1 LRKWHNFSLQKG
13 SNRESCSQCKQLA
26 TKGCEQ
32 QITKCSGGEN
42 VKQHLRLSAGLWGSV
57 AGVLL
62 AQAPVKAA
70 PTQVTGVQVS
80 QANNGVN
87 IVLATEKGD
96 RPQVFAINNGNTY
109 QATIINTQLR
119 LPQGNSFRQDNP
131 APGISSVEISQV
143 EANSIRV
150 VVAGTNGVPN
160 GQIVPGQGQSI
171 VLSVAGVGGTAQS
184 AQTAPPPPPGLPLT
198 QTAPRPAP
206 QVRTSQNPGVLL
218 PNPEVTITRN
228 DRPPLPS
235 EIQSQANQ
243 AAPFQPRAVAPP
255 LGDIAVSNI
264 APGVGNIELS
274 SGERIPRLVLRD
286 APVRDVLALLAR
298 AAGLNIAFTGGAAP
312 AQPGQPAPPPAP
324 GAAGSDEGPKIS
336 LDIENESVQ
345 DVFNYVLRLSGLQ
358 ANRVGR
364 TIFVGTSLPIDSRNI
379 IIRTL
384 RLNQV
389 RSTDAANFLS
399 AQGAESQLPITR
411 VTIQTV
417 GQGNAARDVE
427 IREPDIKAIGAREGT
442 GPLLLRGLSVLAD
455 PRLNSIT
462 LVGDP
467 RKVDMAVAF
476 LTQLDLRRRQVA
488 VNVKVIDI
496 NLSGENNT
504 NSSFSFGINNNFFV
518 NADGVASL
526 NFGGLNPPPGLGG
539 TIARPIVGNPIGGDV
554 LYDANGRRIVPFTG
568 QGLEG
573 AAKGVFL
580 EPIAPVTNDP
590 RRVGITDYEPGSAAG
605 SGRADFGLFPLFQ
618 YPRRFLSTLQ
628 ASILSENAK
637 ILTDPTLVV
646 QEGETANVNITQ
658 EVLTN
663 ITSQTQ
669 TTGNTSNTTVTAVKD
684 RAGLQLGVAIDRVD
698 DNGFVSLRVN
708 PIVRGVGVTQDLITT
723 GANANEITLLTERS
737 LQSGLI
743 RLRDGQ
749 TLIISGIIS
758 DNERVTANK
767 IPILGDLP
775 IIGSLFRSTEKINER
790 AEVVVLLTPQIL
802 DDSDRSNFGYQNNI
816 SPDARQLLQRSQPVQ
831 PRQ

>member
-1 LRKWHNFSLQKG
+1 
-13 SNRESCSQCKQLA
+13 
-26 TKGCEQ
+26 
-32 QITKCSGGEN
+32 
-42 VKQHLRLSAGLWGSV
+42 VKQHLWLSAGLWGSV

-171 VLSVAGVGGTAQS
+171 VLSVAGQGGTVQS
-184 AQTAPPPPPGLPLT
+184 AQTVPPPPPGLPLT
-198 QTAPRPAP
+198 QTAPPPAP
-206 QVRTSQNPGVLL
+206 QVRTSQTPGVLL
-218 PNPEVTITRN
+218 PNPEVSITRN

-235 EIQSQANQ
+235 EIQSQTNQ
-243 AAPFQPRAVAPP
+243 APPFQSRAVPPP
-255 LGDIAVSNI
+255 LGDISVSNL
-264 APGVGNIELS
+264 APGAGNIELS

-312 AQPGQPAPPPAP
+312 AGPGQPAPPPAP
-324 GAAGSDEGPKIS
+324 GGAGSDEGPKIS

-364 TIFVGTSLPIDSRNI
+364 TIFVGASLPIDSRNI

-399 AQGAESQLPITR
+399 AQGAETQLPITR
-411 VTIQTV
+411 ITIQTV

-427 IREPDIKAIGAREGT
+427 IREPDIKAIGATEGT

-455 PRLNSIT
+455 ARLNSIT

-496 NLSGENNT
+496 TLSGTNTNNT
-504 NSSFSFGINNNFFV
+504 SFSFGINESFFV
-518 NADGVASL
+518 NDGGAAIV
-526 NFGGLNPPPGLGG
+526 NFGGINPPNTLAVTSG
-539 TIARPIVGNPIGGDV
+539 IANRPIIPNRDIPEEFRQTPF
-554 LYDANGRRIVPFTG
+554 YDANQRRIVPFTG

-573 AAKGVFL
+573 PGKGVFL
-580 EPIAPVTNDP
+580 RPIGPIGNDP
-590 RRVGITDYEPGSAAG
+590 GQVGILDYIPGSRTT
-605 SGRADFGLFPLFQ
+605 SGLADFASFPLFQ
-618 YPRRFLSTLQ
+618 YPRRFLSNLQ
-628 ASILSENAK
+628 ASILSQNAK

-646 QEGETANVNITQ
+646 QEGETANVNITE
-658 EVLTN
+658 EVVTN
-663 ITSQTQ
+663 IRSETE
-669 TTGNTSNTTVTAVKD
+669 TTEGLTTRTVTAEKGL
-684 RAGLQLGVAIDRVD
+684 AGLRLGVAIDRID

-708 PIVRGVGVTQDLITT
+708 PIVSAVGASRPLGDDT
-723 GANANEITLLTERS
+723 GEGNVISLLQERS

-749 TLIISGIIS
+749 TLIVSGIIR
-758 DNERVTANK
+758 DQDRVTARK

-775 IIGSLFRSTEKINER
+775 IIGSLFRSSTKINER
-790 AEVVVLLTPQIL
+790 AEVIVLLTPQIL

-816 SPDARQLLQRSQPVQ
+816 SPDARQMLQRSQPVQ

>member
-1 LRKWHNFSLQKG
+1 MSSVIPNLQSKIENRKSHNFSLQKG

-26 TKGCEQ
+26 TKDGEPK
-32 QITKCSGGEN
+32 ITKCSGGEN

-235 EIQSQANQ
+235 EIQSQTNQ
-243 AAPFQPRAVAPP
+243 APPFQPRAVAPP

-298 AAGLNIAFTGGAAP
+298 AAGLNIAFTSGAAP

-324 GAAGSDEGPKIS
+324 GGAGSDEGPKIS

-399 AQGAESQLPITR
+399 AQGADTQLPITR

-455 PRLNSIT
+455 ARLNSIT

-496 NLSGENNT
+496 NLSGENIS

-518 NADGVASL
+518 SDGGAATL
-526 NFGGLNPPPGLGG
+526 NFGGINPPQDIGG
-539 TIARPIVGNPIGGDV
+539 IIARPIVGNPLVGQAPFFDP
-554 LYDANGRRIVPFTG
+554 NGRIITVPLPALG
-568 QGLEG
+568 GGLF
-573 AAKGVFL
+573 VQ
-580 EPIAPVTNDP
+580 PTAPVTEDP
-590 RRVGITDYEPGSAAG
+590 TRVGISDYEPFEIDQET
-605 SGRADFGLFPLFQ
+605 GRPTSVGEATFSQFPLFQ

-658 EVLTN
+658 EVITN

-708 PIVRGVGVTQDLITT
+708 PIIRG
-723 GANANEITLLTERS
+723 
-737 LQSGLI
+737 
-743 RLRDGQ
+743 
-749 TLIISGIIS
+749 
-758 DNERVTANK
+758 
-767 IPILGDLP
+767 
-775 IIGSLFRSTEKINER
+775 IGG
-790 AEVVVLLTPQIL
+790 PQEL
-802 DDSDRSNFGYQNNI
+802 K
-816 SPDARQLLQRSQPVQ
+816 
-831 PRQ
+831 

>member
-1 LRKWHNFSLQKG
+1 
-13 SNRESCSQCKQLA
+13 
-26 TKGCEQ
+26 
-32 QITKCSGGEN
+32 
-42 VKQHLRLSAGLWGSV
+42 VKQHLRLISGGIFSSV
-57 AGVLL
+57 AGVLV
-62 AQAPVKAA
+62 AQAPASAA

-87 IVLATEKGD
+87 IVLATQKGD

-119 LPQGNSFRQDNP
+119 LPQGNAFRQNNP
-131 APGISSVEISQV
+131 APGISSVEVSQV
-143 EANSIRV
+143 DANSIRV
-150 VVAGTNGVPN
+150 MVAGTNGVPS
-160 GQIVPGQGQSI
+160 GQIVPGQGQNI
-171 VLSVAGVGGTAQS
+171 VLSVAGGGGVAQS
-184 AQTAPPPPPGLPLT
+184 TQAARPGLPALDQTAPPPPPGLPLS

-206 QVRTSQNPGVLL
+206 QIRTSQNPNVLM
-218 PNPEVTITRN
+218 PNPEVTVSRN
-228 DRPPLPS
+228 DRPPLPN
-235 EIQSQANQ
+235 EIQSQTNQ
-243 AAPFQPRAVAPP
+243 AAPFQPRAIAPP

-264 APGVGNIELS
+264 APAGAYIELS

-298 AAGLNIAFTGGAAP
+298 AAGLNIAFTGGAP
-312 AQPGQPAPPPAP
+312 TQPGQPGAPQTAVPGQP

-364 TIFVGTSLPIDSRNI
+364 TIFVGSNLPLDSRNI
-379 IIRTL
+379 IVRTL

-399 AQGAESQLPITR
+399 AQGAETQLPITR

-427 IREPDIKAIGAREGT
+427 IREPDIKAIGARDGN

-455 PRLNSIT
+455 ARLNSIT

-467 RKVDMAVAF
+467 RKVDIAVGF

-488 VNVKVIDI
+488 INVKVIDI
-496 NLSGENNT
+496 NLTGNNNT
-504 NSSFSFGINNNFFV
+504 NTSFSFGINDSFFV
-518 NADGVASL
+518 NDNGAAIV
-526 NFGGLNPPPGLGG
+526 NFGGINPPDRTTVTGG
-539 TIARPIVGNPIGGDV
+539 IANRPIIENRDIPTENRTPF
-554 LYDANGRRIVPFTG
+554 YDPNGRLINVPLTAPG
-568 QGLEG
+568 GGLFVQPT
-573 AAKGVFL
+573 A
-580 EPIAPVTNDP
+580 PITNDP
-590 RRVGITDYEPGSAAG
+590 ARVGISDYTPFTRDLTTGALTAIGSATF
-605 SGRADFGLFPLFQ
+605 SQFPLFQ
-618 YPRRFLSTLQ
+618 YPKRFLSNLQ
-628 ASILSENAK
+628 ASITSNNAK

-646 QEGETANVNITQ
+646 QEGETANVNITE
-658 EVLTN
+658 EVVTN
-663 ITSQTQ
+663 IRSETQ
-669 TTGNTSNTTVTAVKD
+669 TTAGQSTRTVTAEKGQ
-684 RAGLQLGVAIDRVD
+684 AGLRLGVAIDRID

-708 PIVRGVGVTQDLITT
+708 PIVSAIGPSQALST
-723 GANANEITLLTERS
+723 GAESNSITLLQERS

-749 TLIISGIIS
+749 TLIVSGIIR
-758 DNERVTANK
+758 DQERTTANK

-775 IIGSLFRSTEKINER
+775 IIGSLFRSTNKTNER
-790 AEVVVLLTPQIL
+790 AEVIVLLTPQIL

>member
-1 LRKWHNFSLQKG
+1 M
-13 SNRESCSQCKQLA
+13 
-26 TKGCEQ
+26 
-32 QITKCSGGEN
+32 
-42 VKQHLRLSAGLWGSV
+42 KQHLRLSGGLLGSM
-57 AGVLL
+57 AGVLV
-62 AQAPVKAA
+62 AQAPILAA

-80 QANNGVN
+80 QGNNGVN

-119 LPQGNSFRQDNP
+119 LPEGNSFRQDNP

-171 VLSVAGVGGTAQS
+171 VLSVAGQGGTVQS
-184 AQTAPPPPPGLPLT
+184 AQTAPPPPPGLPLS

-218 PNPEVTITRN
+218 PNPEVTVTRN

-235 EIQSQANQ
+235 EIQSQTNQ

-312 AQPGQPAPPPAP
+312 GQPGQPAAAP

-345 DVFNYVLRLSGLQ
+345 DVFNYVLRISGLQ
-358 ANRVGR
+358 ANRQGR

-379 IIRTL
+379 IVRTL

-399 AQGAESQLPITR
+399 AQGAETQLPITR

-427 IREPDIKAIGAREGT
+427 IREPDIKAIGARDGN

-455 PRLNSIT
+455 ARLNSIT

-467 RKVDMAVAF
+467 RKVDIAVAF

-496 NLSGENNT
+496 NLLGDNRTS
-504 NSSFSFGINNNFFV
+504 SSFSFGINNNFFV
-518 NADGVASL
+518 NDGGVASL
-526 NFGGLNPPPGLGG
+526 NFGGSAPPARQFGDTGG
-539 TIARPIVGNPIGGDV
+539 INARPIVPNPLGTPDV
-554 LYDANGRRIVPFTG
+554 FYDANGRRIVPLTG
-568 QGLEG
+568 QSLGPGLPPT
-573 AAKGVFL
+573 KGVFL
-580 EPIAPVTNDP
+580 EPTAPVTNDP
-590 RRVGITDYEPGSAAG
+590 TRVGITDYEPGSATS

-618 YPRRFLSTLQ
+618 YPRRFLSALQ
-628 ASILSENAK
+628 ATIQSQNAK

-646 QEGETANVNITQ
+646 QEGETANVNITD
-658 EVLTN
+658 EVITN

-669 TTGNTSNTTVTAVKD
+669 TTGNTSTQTVTAVKD

-708 PIVRGVGVTQDLITT
+708 PIIRTPGGEQELAT
-723 GANANEITLLTERS
+723 GANTNTIRLLGERS

-749 TLIISGIIS
+749 TLIVSGIIR
-758 DNERVTANK
+758 DEERVTANK

-775 IIGSLFRSTEKINER
+775 IIGSLFRRTTKSNQR
-790 AEVVVLLTPQIL
+790 AELIVLLTPQIL

>member
-1 LRKWHNFSLQKG
+1 M
-13 SNRESCSQCKQLA
+13 
-26 TKGCEQ
+26 
-32 QITKCSGGEN
+32 
-42 VKQHLRLSAGLWGSV
+42 KQHLRLSGGLLCTV
-57 AGVLL
+57 AGVLI
-62 AQAPVKAA
+62 AQAPVLAV

-80 QANNGVN
+80 QGNNGVN
-87 IVLATEKGD
+87 IVMATEKGD
-96 RPQVFAINNGNTY
+96 RPQVFAINSGNTY

-171 VLSVAGVGGTAQS
+171 VLSVAGVGGTVQS
-184 AQTAPPPPPGLPLT
+184 AQTPPPPPPGLPLS
-198 QTAPRPAP
+198 QIAPPPAP

-218 PNPEVTITRN
+218 PNPEVTVTRN

-235 EIQSQANQ
+235 EIQSPINQ

-264 APGVGNIELS
+264 APGAGNIELS

-298 AAGLNIAFTGGAAP
+298 AAGLNIAFTGGGAA
-312 AQPGQPAPPPAP
+312 AQPGQPAVPGQP
-324 GAAGSDEGPKIS
+324 GASGSDEGPKIS

-358 ANRVGR
+358 ANRQGR
-364 TIFVGTSLPIDSRNI
+364 TIFVGSSLPIDSRNI

-399 AQGAESQLPITR
+399 AQGAETQLPITR
-411 VTIQTV
+411 VTIQSV

-455 PRLNSIT
+455 SRLNSIT

-496 NLSGENNT
+496 NLLGNNNT
-504 NSSFSFGINNNFFV
+504 SSSFSFGINNNFFV
-518 NADGVASL
+518 NDNGAASL
-526 NFGGLNPPPGLGG
+526 NFGGINPPSGTALGG
-539 TIARPIVGNPIGGDV
+539 INARPIVQNPLGTPDV
-554 LYDANGRRIVPFTG
+554 FYDANGRRIVPFTG
-568 QGLEG
+568 QGLQG
-573 AAKGVFL
+573 PAKGAFL

-590 RRVGITDYEPGSAAG
+590 TRVGITDYEPGSATASG
-605 SGRADFGLFPLFQ
+605 SAEFGLFPLFQ
-618 YPRRFLSTLQ
+618 YPRRFLSALQ
-628 ASILSENAK
+628 ATIQSQNAK

-646 QEGETANVNITQ
+646 QEGETANVNITD
-658 EVLTN
+658 EVISN
-663 ITSQTQ
+663 ITSDTQ
-669 TTGNTSNTTVTAVKD
+669 TTGNTSTTTVTAVKD
-684 RAGLQLGVAIDRVD
+684 RAGLQLGVAIDRID

-708 PIVRGVGVTQDLITT
+708 PIIRTPGTPQNLST
-723 GANANEITLLTERS
+723 GPNTNTIRLLGERS

-749 TLIISGIIS
+749 TLIVSGIIR
-758 DNERVTANK
+758 DEERTTANK

-775 IIGSLFRSTEKINER
+775 IIGSLFRSTNKANQR
-790 AEVVVLLTPQIL
+790 AELIVLLTPQIL

-816 SPDARQLLQRSQPVQ
+816 SPDARQLLQRGQPVQ

>member
-1 LRKWHNFSLQKG
+1 M
-13 SNRESCSQCKQLA
+13 
-26 TKGCEQ
+26 
-32 QITKCSGGEN
+32 
-42 VKQHLRLSAGLWGSV
+42 KQHLRLSGGLLCSV
-57 AGVLL
+57 AGVLI
-62 AQAPVKAA
+62 AQAPVLAL

-80 QANNGVN
+80 QGNNGVN

-171 VLSVAGVGGTAQS
+171 VLSVAGQGGTAQS
-184 AQTAPPPPPGLPLT
+184 AQTPPPPPPGLPLS
-198 QTAPRPAP
+198 QTAPPPAP

-218 PNPEVTITRN
+218 PNPQVTVTRN

-235 EIQSQANQ
+235 EIQSQSNQ
-243 AAPFQPRAVAPP
+243 AAPFQPLAVAPP

-298 AAGLNIAFTGGAAP
+298 AAGLNIAFTGGGAP
-312 AQPGQPAPPPAP
+312 AQPGQPAVP
-324 GAAGSDEGPKIS
+324 GQPGVSGSDEGPKIS

-358 ANRVGR
+358 ANRQGR
-364 TIFVGTSLPIDSRNI
+364 TIFVGTNLPIDSRNI

-399 AQGAESQLPITR
+399 AQGAETQLPITR
-411 VTIQTV
+411 VTIQSV

-455 PRLNSIT
+455 SRLNSIT

-496 NLSGENNT
+496 NLSGNNQT
-504 NSSFSFGINNNFFV
+504 NTSFSFGINDSFFV
-518 NADGVASL
+518 NDGGAAIV
-526 NFGGLNPPPGLGG
+526 NFGGINPPDRTTVTSG
-539 TIARPIVGNPIGGDV
+539 IANRPIIENRDIPTEFRDTPF
-554 LYDANGRRIVPFTG
+554 YDANGRRIVPFTG

-573 AAKGVFL
+573 PAKGVFL
-580 EPIAPVTNDP
+580 QPTAPLTNDP
-590 RRVGITDYEPGSAAG
+590 RRVGITDYIPGSTTG
-605 SGRADFGLFPLFQ
+605 SGSADFGLFPLFQ
-618 YPRRFLSTLQ
+618 YPRRFLSNLQ
-628 ASILSENAK
+628 ASITSQNAK

-646 QEGETANVNITQ
+646 QEGETANVDITE
-658 EVLTN
+658 EVITN
-663 ITSQTQ
+663 IRSESQTTEGQ
-669 TTGNTSNTTVTAVKD
+669 TTRTVTAEKGQ
-684 RAGLQLGVAIDRVD
+684 AGLQLGVAIDRID

-708 PIVRGVGVTQDLITT
+708 PIVSAIGPDRPLST
-723 GANANEITLLTERS
+723 GAGENNTITLLARRS

-749 TLIISGIIS
+749 TLILSGIIR
-758 DNERVTANK
+758 DQDRVTARK

-775 IIGSLFRSTEKINER
+775 IIGSLFRSTDKTNQR
-790 AEVVVLLTPQIL
+790 AEVIVLLTPQIL
-802 DDSDRSNFGYQNNI
+802 DDSDRSNFGYQNSI

>member
-1 LRKWHNFSLQKG
+1 M
-13 SNRESCSQCKQLA
+13 
-26 TKGCEQ
+26 
-32 QITKCSGGEN
+32 
-42 VKQHLRLSAGLWGSV
+42 KQHLRLSAGLWGSV

-80 QANNGVN
+80 KANNGVN

-131 APGISSVEISQV
+131 GPGISSVEISQV

-171 VLSVAGVGGTAQS
+171 VLSVAGQGGTAQS

-228 DRPPLPS
+228 DRPPLPN
-235 EIQSQANQ
+235 EIQSQINQ
-243 AAPFQPRAVAPP
+243 APPFQSRAVPPP
-255 LGDIAVSNI
+255 LGDISVSNI
-264 APGVGNIELS
+264 APGAGNIELS

-312 AQPGQPAPPPAP
+312 AGPGQPAPPPAP
-324 GAAGSDEGPKIS
+324 GGAGSDEGPKIS

-496 NLSGENNT
+496 NLSGDNT
-504 NSSFSFGINNNFFV
+504 SNSSFSFGINNNFFV
-518 NADGVASL
+518 NDGGAASL
-526 NFGGLNPPPGLGG
+526 NFGGLNPPNREQAVGGL
-539 TIARPIVGNPIGGDV
+539 INRPIVGNPIAQQAPFFDP
-554 LYDANGRRIVPFTG
+554 NGRLLNVPLTG
-568 QGLEG
+568 EGGGLFVQPT
-573 AAKGVFL
+573 A
-580 EPIAPVTNDP
+580 PITEDP
-590 RRVGITDYEPGSAAG
+590 TRVGISDYEPFERSFET
-605 SGRADFGLFPLFQ
+605 GRVTSVGEATFSQFPLFQ

-628 ASILSENAK
+628 AQILTDNAK

-658 EVLTN
+658 EVISN

-684 RAGLQLGVAIDRVD
+684 RAGLQLRVDIDRVD

-708 PIVRGVGVTQDLITT
+708 PIVRGVGVPQDLITT
-723 GANANEITLLTERS
+723 GANANQIRLLSERS

-758 DNERVTANK
+758 DNEQIQASK

-775 IIGSLFRSTEKINER
+775 IIGSLFRSTRKINER
-790 AEVVVLLTPQIL
+790 AEVIVLLTPQIL

-816 SPDARQLLQRSQPVQ
+816 SPDARQLLQRSQPIQ

>member
-1 LRKWHNFSLQKG
+1 M
-13 SNRESCSQCKQLA
+13 
-26 TKGCEQ
+26 
-32 QITKCSGGEN
+32 
-42 VKQHLRLSAGLWGSV
+42 KQHLRLSGGIFSSV
-57 AGVLL
+57 AGIII
-62 AQAPVKAA
+62 AQAPVSAA

-96 RPQVFAINNGNTY
+96 RPQVFAINSGNTY
-109 QATIINTQLR
+109 QATITNTKLR
-119 LPQGNSFRQDNP
+119 LSQGNSFRQDNP
-131 APGISSVEISQV
+131 APGISSVEITQI

-160 GQIVPGQGQSI
+160 GQVMPGQGQNI
-171 VLSVAGVGGTAQS
+171 VLSVAGQGGTVQS
-184 AQTAPPPPPGLPLT
+184 TQAAAPALPALNQTQALPPPPPGLPLN

-206 QVRTSQNPGVLL
+206 QIRTSQNERVLL
-218 PNPEVTITRN
+218 PNPEVTVTRD

-235 EIQSQANQ
+235 EIQSQTNQ
-243 AAPFQPRAVAPP
+243 AAPFVPRAVAPP
-255 LGDIAVSNI
+255 LGDISVSNI

-298 AAGLNIAFTGGAAP
+298 AAGLNIAFTGGGAA
-312 AQPGQPAPPPAP
+312 AGPGQPAAAP
-324 GAAGSDEGPKIS
+324 GAAGGSDEGPKIS

-345 DVFNYVLRLSGLQ
+345 DVFNYVLRISGLQ

-364 TIFVGTSLPIDSRNI
+364 TIFVGSNLPLDSRNI
-379 IIRTL
+379 IVRTL

-399 AQGAESQLPITR
+399 AQGAETQLPITR

-427 IREPDIKAIGAREGT
+427 IREPDIKAIGAKDGN

-455 PRLNSIT
+455 ARLNSIT

-467 RKVDMAVAF
+467 RKVDIAVAF

-488 VNVKVIDI
+488 VNVKVIDV
-496 NLSGENNT
+496 NLLGNNQSS
-504 NSSFSFGINNNFFV
+504 SSFSFGINNNFFV
-518 NADGVASL
+518 NDNGAASL
-526 NFGGLNPPPGLGG
+526 NFGGINPPSG
-539 TIARPIVGNPIGGDV
+539 TDLTGISARPIVGNRDIPTENRTPFYDPRGNLINVPLTGLGGGLFVQPTAPI
-554 LYDANGRRIVPFTG
+554 
-568 QGLEG
+568 
-573 AAKGVFL
+573 
-580 EPIAPVTNDP
+580 TNDP
-590 RRVGITDYEPGSAAG
+590 ARVGISDYTAFDPTTVNSAGSATFA
-605 SGRADFGLFPLFQ
+605 LFPLFQ
-618 YPRRFLSTLQ
+618 YPRRFLSALRATIQ
-628 ASILSENAK
+628 SQNAK

-646 QEGETANVNITQ
+646 QEGETANVNITD
-658 EVLTN
+658 EVLSN
-663 ITSQTQ
+663 VTSQTQ
-669 TTGNTSNTTVTAVKD
+669 TTGNTSTTTVTAVKD
-684 RAGLQLGVAIDRVD
+684 KAGLQLGVAIDRID

-708 PIVRGVGVTQDLITT
+708 PIIRTPGVEQALST
-723 GANANEITLLTERS
+723 GANTNIIRLLGERS

-749 TLIISGIIS
+749 TLILSGIIR
-758 DNERVTANK
+758 DEERVTANK

-775 IIGSLFRSTEKINER
+775 IIGSLFRSTTKANQR
-790 AEVVVLLTPQIL
+790 AELIVLLTPQIL

-831 PRQ
+831 PR

>member
-1 LRKWHNFSLQKG
+1 M
-13 SNRESCSQCKQLA
+13 
-26 TKGCEQ
+26 
-32 QITKCSGGEN
+32 
-42 VKQHLRLSAGLWGSV
+42 KQHLRLSGGLLCSA
-57 AGVLL
+57 AGVLI
-62 AQAPVKAA
+62 AQAPVSAA

-150 VVAGTNGVPN
+150 VVAGTNGIPN
-160 GQIVPGQGQSI
+160 GQVMPGQGQSI
-171 VLSVAGVGGTAQS
+171 VLSVAGQGGTAQS
-184 AQTAPPPPPGLPLT
+184 TQAQAAPPPPTGLPLSP
-198 QTAPRPAP
+198 TAPRPAP
-206 QVRTSQNPGVLL
+206 QIRTSQNPGVMLQ
-218 PNPEVTITRN
+218 NPQVTITRD

-235 EIQSQANQ
+235 EIQSQNNQ
-243 AAPFQPRAVAPP
+243 APPFQPRAVAPP

-264 APGVGNIELS
+264 APAGASIELS

-298 AAGLNIAFTGGAAP
+298 AAGLNIAFTGGGTP
-312 AQPGQPAPPPAP
+312 GQPGQPVPAAP
-324 GAAGSDEGPKIS
+324 GAAGGADEGPKIS

-345 DVFNYVLRLSGLQ
+345 DVFNYVLRISGLQ

-364 TIFVGTSLPIDSRNI
+364 TIFVGSNLPLDSRNI
-379 IIRTL
+379 IVRTL

-399 AQGAESQLPITR
+399 AQGAETQLPITR

-427 IREPDIKAIGAREGT
+427 IREPDIKAIGARDGN

-455 PRLNSIT
+455 ARLNSIT

-467 RKVDMAVAF
+467 RKVDIAVAF

-488 VNVKVIDI
+488 VNVKVIDV
-496 NLSGENNT
+496 NLLGNNRSS
-504 NSSFSFGINNNFFV
+504 SSFSFGINNNFFV
-518 NADGVASL
+518 NDGGSAVL
-526 NFGGLNPPPGLGG
+526 NFGGINPPTGTDLGG
-539 TIARPIVGNPIGGDV
+539 VVARPIVPNPIGTQTPF
-554 LYDANGRRIVPFTG
+554 YDPRGNLINVPLTGNGG
-568 QGLEG
+568 GLFVQPT
-573 AAKGVFL
+573 A
-580 EPIAPVTNDP
+580 PITNDP
-590 RRVGITDYEPGSAAG
+590 ARVGISEYTPFDPTTPNSAGSATFA
-605 SGRADFGLFPLFQ
+605 LFPLFQ
-618 YPRRFLSTLQ
+618 YPRRFLSALQ
-628 ASILSENAK
+628 ATIETRNAK

-646 QEGETANVNITQ
+646 QEGETANVNITD
-658 EVLTN
+658 EVITN

-669 TTGNTSNTTVTAVKD
+669 TTGNTSTTTVTAVKD

-708 PIVRGVGVTQDLITT
+708 PIIRTPGTTQNLAT
-723 GANANEITLLTERS
+723 GASTNTITLLGERA

-749 TLIISGIIS
+749 TLIVSGIIR
-758 DNERVTANK
+758 DEERITANK

-775 IIGSLFRSTEKINER
+775 IIGSLFRSTNKANQR
-790 AEVVVLLTPQIL
+790 AELIVLLTPQIL

>member
-1 LRKWHNFSLQKG
+1 M
-13 SNRESCSQCKQLA
+13 
-26 TKGCEQ
+26 
-32 QITKCSGGEN
+32 
-42 VKQHLRLSAGLWGSV
+42 KQHLRLSGGLLCSV
-57 AGVLL
+57 AGVAI
-62 AQAPVKAA
+62 AQAPVWAA

-80 QANNGVN
+80 QGNNGVN

-109 QATIINTQLR
+109 QATIVNTQLR

-171 VLSVAGVGGTAQS
+171 VLSVAGEGGTAQS
-184 AQTAPPPPPGLPLT
+184 AQTVPPPPPGLPLS
-198 QTAPRPAP
+198 QTAPRQAP

-218 PNPEVTITRN
+218 PNPEVTVTRN

-235 EIQSQANQ
+235 EIQSQTNQ

-264 APGVGNIELS
+264 APGAGNIELS

-298 AAGLNIAFTGGAAP
+298 AAGLNIAFTGGGAP
-312 AQPGQPAPPPAP
+312 AQPGQPAVPGQP
-324 GAAGSDEGPKIS
+324 GASGSDEGPKIS

-358 ANRVGR
+358 ANRQGR

-399 AQGAESQLPITR
+399 AQGAETQLPITR
-411 VTIQTV
+411 VTIQSV

-455 PRLNSIT
+455 SRLNSIT

-496 NLSGENNT
+496 NLLGNNNT
-504 NSSFSFGINNNFFV
+504 SSSFSFGINNNFFV
-518 NADGVASL
+518 NDNGAASL
-526 NFGGLNPPPGLGG
+526 NFGGINPPNTTQLDQSLTG
-539 TIARPIVGNPIGGDV
+539 RPIIGNPLGE
-554 LYDANGRRIVPFTG
+554 LEPFYDANGRRIVPFTG

-573 AAKGVFL
+573 PAKGVFL
-580 EPIAPVTNDP
+580 QPTAPVTNDP
-590 RRVGITDYEPGSAAG
+590 TRVGITDYEPGSTTG
-605 SGRADFGLFPLFQ
+605 SGTAEFALFPAFQ
-618 YPRRFLSTLQ
+618 YPRRFLSALRATIQ
-628 ASILSENAK
+628 SQNAK

-646 QEGETANVNITQ
+646 QEGETANVNITD
-658 EVLTN
+658 EVISN
-663 ITSQTQ
+663 ITSDTQ
-669 TTGNTSNTTVTAVKD
+669 TTGNTTTTTVTAVKD
-684 RAGLQLGVAIDRVD
+684 RAGLQLGVAIDRID

-708 PIVRGVGVTQDLITT
+708 PIIRTPGTTQNLST
-723 GANANEITLLTERS
+723 GPNTNTIRLLGERS

-749 TLIISGIIS
+749 TLIVSGIIR
-758 DNERVTANK
+758 DEERITANK

-775 IIGSLFRSTEKINER
+775 IIGSLFRSTNKANQR
-790 AEVVVLLTPQIL
+790 AELIVLLTPQIL

>member
-1 LRKWHNFSLQKG
+1 M
-13 SNRESCSQCKQLA
+13 
-26 TKGCEQ
+26 
-32 QITKCSGGEN
+32 
-42 VKQHLRLSAGLWGSV
+42 KQHLRLSGGLLSTV
-57 AGVLL
+57 AGVLVT
-62 AQAPVKAA
+62 QAPVWAV
-70 PTQVTGVQVS
+70 PTQVTGVQIS
-80 QANNGVN
+80 QANNGVK
-87 IVLATEKGD
+87 IALATEKGD

-119 LPQGNSFRQDNP
+119 LPQGNAFRQSNP

-143 EANSIRV
+143 DANSIRV
-150 VVAGTNGVPN
+150 LVAGTNGVPS
-160 GQIVPGQGQSI
+160 GQIVQGQDSGIVLNVAGQG
-171 VLSVAGVGGTAQS
+171 GVAQS
-184 AQTAPPPPPGLPLT
+184 PQAARPQPALNQTVPPPPPGLPLS

-206 QVRTSQNPGVLL
+206 QIRTSQNPNVLVQ
-218 PNPEVTITRN
+218 NPEVTVTRN

-235 EIQSQANQ
+235 EIQSQTNQ
-243 AAPFQPRAVAPP
+243 APPFQPRAVAPP
-255 LGDIAVSNI
+255 LGDIAVSNL
-264 APGVGNIELS
+264 APAPGNIELS

-298 AAGLNIAFTGGAAP
+298 AAGLNIAFTGGSA
-312 AQPGQPAPPPAP
+312 PGQPGAPATPGQPPA
-324 GAAGSDEGPKIS
+324 GGSDEGPKIS

-358 ANRVGR
+358 ANRIGR

-379 IIRTL
+379 IVRTL

-389 RSTDAANFLS
+389 KSADAANFLS
-399 AQGAESQLPITR
+399 AQGAETQLPITR

-427 IREPDIKAIGAREGT
+427 IREPDIKAIGAKEGT

-455 PRLNSIT
+455 TRLNSVT

-467 RKVDMAVAF
+467 RKVDIAVGF

-496 NLSGENNT
+496 NLSGDNRTNT
-504 NSSFSFGINNNFFV
+504 SFSFGINDSFFV
-518 NADGVASL
+518 NDGGAAIV
-526 NFGGLNPPPGLGG
+526 NFGGINPPDRG
-539 TIARPIVGNPIGGDV
+539 TLDTSLTGRPIVQNPVGNFEPF
-554 LYDANGRRIVPFTG
+554 YDPNGRLINVPLTAPG
-568 QGLEG
+568 GGLF
-573 AAKGVFL
+573 VQ
-580 EPIAPVTNDP
+580 PTAPVTSDP
-590 RRVGITDYEPGSAAG
+590 LKVGVSDYTPFTRNLTTGALTAVGEATFSQ
-605 SGRADFGLFPLFQ
+605 FPLFQ
-618 YPRRFLSTLQ
+618 YPRRFLSNLQ
-628 ASILSENAK
+628 ASITSNNAK

-646 QEGETANVNITQ
+646 QEGETANVNITE
-658 EVLTN
+658 EVITN
-663 ITSQTQ
+663 IKSETQSTTAQ
-669 TTGNTSNTTVTAVKD
+669 TTRTVTAEKGK
-684 RAGLQLGVAIDRVD
+684 AGLQLGVAIDRID

-708 PIVRGVGVTQDLITT
+708 PIVSAVSPAVNILNT
-723 GANANEITLLTERS
+723 GGDSNSIRLLQERS

-749 TLIISGIIS
+749 TLIVSGIIR
-758 DNERVTANK
+758 DQDRVTASK

-775 IIGSLFRSTEKINER
+775 IIGSLFRSTNKTNER
-790 AEVVVLLTPQIL
+790 AEVIVLLTPQIL

>member
-1 LRKWHNFSLQKG
+1 M
-13 SNRESCSQCKQLA
+13 
-26 TKGCEQ
+26 
-32 QITKCSGGEN
+32 
-42 VKQHLRLSAGLWGSV
+42 KQHLRLSGGLLCSV
-57 AGVLL
+57 AGVLIV
-62 AQAPVKAA
+62 QAPVWAA

-80 QANNGVN
+80 QGNNGVN

-96 RPQVFAINNGNTY
+96 RPQVIAINTGNTY

-131 APGISSVEISQV
+131 APGISSVQVSQV
-143 EANSIRV
+143 DGNSIRV

-160 GQIVPGQGQSI
+160 GQVVPGQGQSI
-171 VLSVAGVGGTAQS
+171 VLSVAGQGGTVQS
-184 AQTAPPPPPGLPLT
+184 AQVASAPPPPPGLPLSPST
-198 QTAPRPAP
+198 PRPAP
-206 QVRTSQNPGVLL
+206 QIRTSQTPGVML
-218 PNPEVTITRN
+218 PNPEVTVTRN

-235 EIQSQANQ
+235 EIQSQNNQ

-264 APGVGNIELS
+264 APAGANIELS

-298 AAGLNIAFTGGAAP
+298 AAGLNIAFTGGGAP
-312 AQPGQPAPPPAP
+312 GQPGQPAAAP
-324 GAAGSDEGPKIS
+324 GAAGGSDEGPKIS

-345 DVFNYVLRLSGLQ
+345 DVFNYVLRISGLQ

-364 TIFVGTSLPIDSRNI
+364 TIFVGTNLPLDSRNI
-379 IIRTL
+379 IVRTL

-399 AQGAESQLPITR
+399 AQGAETQLPITR

-417 GQGNAARDVE
+417 GQGNTARDVE
-427 IREPDIKAIGAREGT
+427 IREPDIKVIGARDGN

-455 PRLNSIT
+455 ARLNSIT

-467 RKVDMAVAF
+467 RKVDIAVAF
-476 LTQLDLRRRQVA
+476 LSQLDLRRRQVA
-488 VNVKVIDI
+488 VNVKVIDV
-496 NLSGENNT
+496 NLLGNNRT

-518 NADGVASL
+518 NDNGVASL
-526 NFGGLNPPPGLGG
+526 NFGGLQPPTVTDINNGSRLG
-539 TIARPIVGNPIGGDV
+539 RPLVPNPIGTQQPF
-554 LYDANGRRIVPFTG
+554 YDPRGNLINVPLTG
-568 QGLEG
+568 QGGGLFVQPT
-573 AAKGVFL
+573 A
-580 EPIAPVTNDP
+580 PITNDP
-590 RRVGITDYEPGSAAG
+590 TRVGISDYTPFNPATVNSVGSATFA
-605 SGRADFGLFPLFQ
+605 LFPLFQ
-618 YPRRFLSTLQ
+618 YPRRLLSALQ
-628 ASILSENAK
+628 ATIESRNAK

-646 QEGETANVNITQ
+646 QEGETANVNITD
-658 EVLTN
+658 EVITN

-669 TTGNTSNTTVTAVKD
+669 TTGNTSTTTVTAVKD
-684 RAGLQLGVAIDRVD
+684 KAGLQLGVAIDRVD

-708 PIVRGVGVTQDLITT
+708 PIIRTPGGTQDLITGGNST
-723 GANANEITLLTERS
+723 NQIRLLGERS

-749 TLIISGIIS
+749 TLIVSGIIR
-758 DNERVTANK
+758 DEERVTANK

-775 IIGSLFRSTEKINER
+775 IIGSLFRSTNKTNER
-790 AEVVVLLTPQIL
+790 AELIVLLTPQIL
-802 DDSDRSNFGYQNNI
+802 DDSDRSNFGYQNSI

>member
-1 LRKWHNFSLQKG
+1 
-13 SNRESCSQCKQLA
+13 
-26 TKGCEQ
+26 
-32 QITKCSGGEN
+32 
-42 VKQHLRLSAGLWGSV
+42 VKQHLRLSGGIFSSV
-57 AGVLL
+57 AGVIV
-62 AQAPVKAA
+62 AQAPVFAA

-80 QANNGVN
+80 QGNNGVN
-87 IVLATEKGD
+87 IVLATQKGD
-96 RPQVFAINNGNTY
+96 RPQVFAINSGNTY

-160 GQIVPGQGQSI
+160 GQIVQGQGQGI
-171 VLSVAGVGGTAQS
+171 TLNVARTGGTVQTTQPVSQLPALN
-184 AQTAPPPPPGLPLT
+184 QTAPPPPGLPLS
-198 QTAPRPAP
+198 QTAPRQA
-206 QVRTSQNPGVLL
+206 QVRQSQNPDVLL
-218 PNPEVTITRN
+218 PNPQVNVTRN
-228 DRPPLPS
+228 DRPPLPN
-235 EIQSQANQ
+235 EIQSPAL
-243 AAPFQPRAVAPP
+243 AAPPFLPRAVAPP

-264 APGVGNIELS
+264 APQGAYIELS

-312 AQPGQPAPPPAP
+312 GAPGQPAAPAAP
-324 GAAGSDEGPKIS
+324 GAAGDDGPKIS

-345 DVFNYVLRLSGLQ
+345 DVFNYVLRISGLQ

-379 IIRTL
+379 IVRTL

-399 AQGAESQLPITR
+399 AQGAETQLPITR

-455 PRLNSIT
+455 ARLNSIT

-496 NLSGENNT
+496 NLSGANNT
-504 NSSFSFGINNNFFV
+504 NTSFSFGINDSFFV
-518 NADGVASL
+518 NDGGAAIV
-526 NFGGLNPPPGLGG
+526 NFGGINPPSGQASRGG
-539 TIARPIVGNPIGGDV
+539 ITSRPIVQNPV
-554 LYDANGRRIVPFTG
+554 ATEEPFYDLNGRIINLPLTAPG
-568 QGLEG
+568 GGL
-573 AAKGVFL
+573 FL
-580 EPIAPVTNDP
+580 QPVAPITDDP
-590 RRVGITDYEPGSAAG
+590 TRVGISDYSPFERDLTTGALSAVGEAT
-605 SGRADFGLFPLFQ
+605 FGQFPLFQ

-628 ASILSENAK
+628 ANILSRNAK

-646 QEGETANVNITQ
+646 QEGETANVNITE
-658 EVLTN
+658 EVITN
-663 ITSQTQ
+663 ITQQTQ
-669 TTGNTSNTTVTAVKD
+669 ATQTQSTTTVTAQKGN
-684 RAGLQLGVAIDRVD
+684 AGLQLGVAIDRID

-708 PIVRGVGVTQDLITT
+708 PVVRAIGPERQLTT
-723 GANANEITLLTERS
+723 GAGNTNAITLLQERS

-749 TLIISGIIS
+749 TLILSGIIR
-758 DNERVTANK
+758 DQERTEASK

-775 IIGSLFRSTEKINER
+775 IIGSLFRRTSKVNER
-790 AEVVVLLTPQIL
+790 AEVIVLLTPQIL

-831 PRQ
+831 PR

>member
-1 LRKWHNFSLQKG
+1 
-13 SNRESCSQCKQLA
+13 
-26 TKGCEQ
+26 
-32 QITKCSGGEN
+32 
-42 VKQHLRLSAGLWGSV
+42 VKQHLRLSGGLLSSV
-57 AGVLL
+57 AGVLV
-62 AQAPVKAA
+62 AQAPVWAV

-109 QATIINTQLR
+109 QATIVNTQLR
-119 LPQGNSFRQDNP
+119 LPQGKAFRQENP
-131 APGISSVEISQV
+131 APGISSVEINQV
-143 EANSIRV
+143 DANSIRV
-150 VVAGTNGVPN
+150 LVTGTNGVPS
-160 GQIVPGQGQSI
+160 GQIVQGQGNGI
-171 VLSVAGVGGTAQS
+171 VLSVARQGGTVQS
-184 AQTAPPPPPGLPLT
+184 APVPRPGASAQNQIAPPPPPGLPLS
-198 QTAPRPAP
+198 QTAPVPAP
-206 QVRTSQNPGVLL
+206 QIRTAPNPNVVLQ
-218 PNPEVTITRN
+218 NPEVTITRN

-235 EIQSQANQ
+235 EIQSQTNQ
-243 AAPFQPRAVAPP
+243 APPFQPRAVAPP

-264 APGVGNIELS
+264 APGTGNIELS

-298 AAGLNIAFTGGAAP
+298 AAGLNIAFTGGGAP
-312 AQPGQPAPPPAP
+312 AVPGQPAAAPAP
-324 GAAGSDEGPKIS
+324 GAAGGSDEGPKIS

-358 ANRVGR
+358 ANRMGR
-364 TIFVGTSLPIDSRNI
+364 TIFVGANLPIDSRNI
-379 IIRTL
+379 IVRTL

-399 AQGAESQLPITR
+399 AQGAETQLPITR

-417 GQGNAARDVE
+417 GQGNTARDVE
-427 IREPDIKAIGAREGT
+427 IREPDIKAIGAKDGT

-455 PRLNSIT
+455 SRLNSIT

-467 RKVDMAVAF
+467 RKVDLAVGF

-496 NLSGENNT
+496 NLLGDNRS

-518 NADGVASL
+518 NDGGSASI
-526 NFGGLNPPPGLGG
+526 NFGGLQPASTTDLTANGNRSSP
-539 TIARPIVGNPIGGDV
+539 PIVTNPIGTTIPNTF
-554 LYDANGRRIVPFTG
+554 YDPNSRTVVPLTG
-568 QGLEG
+568 QGVNG
-573 AAKGVFL
+573 PAKGVFL
-580 EPIAPVTNDP
+580 QPTAPVSNSPTQ
-590 RRVGITDYEPGSAAG
+590 VGITDYTPGSSTAG
-605 SGRADFGLFPLFQ
+605 GSALFGLFPLLQ
-618 YPRRFLSTLQ
+618 YPRRLLSALTATIQ
-628 ASILSENAK
+628 SQNAK

-646 QEGETANVNITQ
+646 QEGETANVNITD
-658 EVLTN
+658 EVISN
-663 ITSQTQ
+663 ITTQTQ
-669 TTGNTSNTTVTAVKD
+669 TTGNNSTTTVTAVKD
-684 RAGLQLGVAIDRVD
+684 KAGLQLSVAVDRVD

-708 PIVRGVGVTQDLITT
+708 PIVRGLGPIQDLITGGNT
-723 GANANEITLLTERS
+723 NKIRLLSERS

-758 DNERVTANK
+758 DQEKIEANK

-775 IIGSLFRSTEKINER
+775 IIGALFRKTTKTNQR
-790 AEVVVLLTPQIL
+790 AEVIVLLTPQIL

-816 SPDARQLLQRSQPVQ
+816 SPDARQLLQRGQPIQ

>member
-1 LRKWHNFSLQKG
+1 M
-13 SNRESCSQCKQLA
+13 
-26 TKGCEQ
+26 
-32 QITKCSGGEN
+32 
-42 VKQHLRLSAGLWGSV
+42 KQHLWLSAGLWGSV

-171 VLSVAGVGGTAQS
+171 VLSVAGQGGTVQS
-184 AQTAPPPPPGLPLT
+184 AQTVPPPPPGLPLT
-198 QTAPRPAP
+198 QTAPPPAP
-206 QVRTSQNPGVLL
+206 QVRTSQTPGVLL
-218 PNPEVTITRN
+218 PNPEVSITRN

-235 EIQSQANQ
+235 EIQSQTNQ
-243 AAPFQPRAVAPP
+243 APPFQSRAVPPP
-255 LGDIAVSNI
+255 LGDISVSNL
-264 APGVGNIELS
+264 APGAGNIELS

-312 AQPGQPAPPPAP
+312 AGPGQPAPPPAP
-324 GAAGSDEGPKIS
+324 GGAGSDEGPKIS

-364 TIFVGTSLPIDSRNI
+364 TIFVGASLPIDSRNI

-399 AQGAESQLPITR
+399 AQGAETQLPITR
-411 VTIQTV
+411 ITIQTV

-427 IREPDIKAIGAREGT
+427 IREPDIKAIGATEGT

-455 PRLNSIT
+455 ARLNSIT

-496 NLSGENNT
+496 TLSGTNTNNT
-504 NSSFSFGINNNFFV
+504 SFSFGINESFFV
-518 NADGVASL
+518 NDGGAAIV
-526 NFGGLNPPPGLGG
+526 NFGGINPPNTLAVTSG
-539 TIARPIVGNPIGGDV
+539 IANRPIIPNRDIPEEFRQTPF
-554 LYDANGRRIVPFTG
+554 YDANQRRIVPFTG

-573 AAKGVFL
+573 PGKGVFL
-580 EPIAPVTNDP
+580 RPIGPIGNDP
-590 RRVGITDYEPGSAAG
+590 GQVGILDYIPGSRTT
-605 SGRADFGLFPLFQ
+605 SGLADFASFPLFQ
-618 YPRRFLSTLQ
+618 YPRRFLSNLQ
-628 ASILSENAK
+628 ASILSQNAK

-646 QEGETANVNITQ
+646 QEGETANVNITE
-658 EVLTN
+658 EVVTN
-663 ITSQTQ
+663 IRSETE
-669 TTGNTSNTTVTAVKD
+669 TTEGLTTRTVTAEKGL
-684 RAGLQLGVAIDRVD
+684 AGLRLGVAIDRID

-708 PIVRGVGVTQDLITT
+708 PIVSAVGASRPLGDDT
-723 GANANEITLLTERS
+723 GEGNVISLLQERS

-749 TLIISGIIS
+749 TLIVSGIIR
-758 DNERVTANK
+758 DQDRVTARK

-775 IIGSLFRSTEKINER
+775 IIGSLFRSSTKINER
-790 AEVVVLLTPQIL
+790 AEVIVLLTPQIL

-816 SPDARQLLQRSQPVQ
+816 SPDARQMLQRSQPVQ

>member
-1 LRKWHNFSLQKG
+1 M
-13 SNRESCSQCKQLA
+13 
-26 TKGCEQ
+26 
-32 QITKCSGGEN
+32 
-42 VKQHLRLSAGLWGSV
+42 KQHLRLSGGLLGSV
-57 AGVLL
+57 AAVLV
-62 AQAPVKAA
+62 AQAPVSAA

-96 RPQVFAINNGNTY
+96 RPQVIAINSGNTY

-119 LPQGNSFRQDNP
+119 LAQGNGFRQDNP
-131 APGISSVEISQV
+131 APGIASVQVSQV
-143 EANSIRV
+143 DANSIRV

-160 GQIVPGQGQSI
+160 GQVVPGQGQSI

-184 AQTAPPPPPGLPLT
+184 NVQSNQAQAAPPPPPGLPLSQT
-198 QTAPRPAP
+198 QAAPRPAP
-206 QVRTSQNPGVLL
+206 QIRTSQTPGVLL
-218 PNPEVTITRN
+218 PNPEVSITRN

-235 EIQSQANQ
+235 EIQSQTNQ
-243 AAPFQPRAVAPP
+243 APPFQSRAVPPP
-255 LGDIAVSNI
+255 LGDISVSNI
-264 APGVGNIELS
+264 APAAGNIELS

-298 AAGLNIAFTGGAAP
+298 AAGLNIAFTGGGAAP
-312 AQPGQPAPPPAP
+312 GQPGQAVPGVP
-324 GAAGSDEGPKIS
+324 GAAGADEGPKIS

-345 DVFNYVLRLSGLQ
+345 DVFNYVLRISGLQ

-364 TIFVGTSLPIDSRNI
+364 TIFVGSNLPLDSRNI
-379 IIRTL
+379 IVRTL

-399 AQGAESQLPITR
+399 AQGAETQLPITR

-427 IREPDIKAIGAREGT
+427 IREPDIKAIGARDGN

-455 PRLNSIT
+455 SRLNSIT

-467 RKVDMAVAF
+467 RKVDIAVAF

-496 NLSGENNT
+496 NLAGNNVA

-518 NADGVASL
+518 NDGGVASL
-526 NFGGLNPPPGLGG
+526 NFGGLQPATGADVTNANRLSP
-539 TIARPIVGNPIGGDV
+539 PIVNNPLATQTPFFDP
-554 LYDANGRRIVPFTG
+554 NGRIINVPLTAPG
-568 QGLEG
+568 GGLIIQPT
-573 AAKGVFL
+573 A
-580 EPIAPVTNDP
+580 PITNDP
-590 RRVGITDYEPGSAAG
+590 TRVGITTYEPFERDLTTGALTTIGEAT
-605 SGRADFGLFPLFQ
+605 FGLFPLLQ
-618 YPRRFLSTLQ
+618 YPRRFLSALRATIT
-628 ASILSENAK
+628 SNNAK

-646 QEGETANVNITQ
+646 QEGETANVNITD
-658 EVLTN
+658 EVIAN
-663 ITSQTQ
+663 ITQQTQ
-669 TTGNTSNTTVTAVKD
+669 TTGNTSTTTTTAVKD
-684 RAGLQLGVAIDRVD
+684 RAGLQLGVAVDRVD

-708 PIVRGVGVTQDLITT
+708 PVIRTPSGNPVDLST
-723 GANANEITLLTERS
+723 GNNINQITLLGERS

-749 TLIISGIIS
+749 TLIVSGIIR
-758 DNERVTANK
+758 DEERITANK

-775 IIGSLFRSTEKINER
+775 IIGSLFRRTNKTNQR
-790 AEVVVLLTPQIL
+790 AELIVLLTPQIL

>member
-1 LRKWHNFSLQKG
+1 
-13 SNRESCSQCKQLA
+13 
-26 TKGCEQ
+26 
-32 QITKCSGGEN
+32 

-119 LPQGNSFRQDNP
+119 LPQGKSFRQDNP

-184 AQTAPPPPPGLPLT
+184 AQTVPPPPPGLPLT

-206 QVRTSQNPGVLL
+206 QVRTSQNPGVML

-235 EIQSQANQ
+235 EIQSQTNQ
-243 AAPFQPRAVAPP
+243 APPFQPRAVAPP

-286 APVRDVLALLAR
+286 APVRDVLSLLAR

-312 AQPGQPAPPPAP
+312 GQPGQPGQPAA
-324 GAAGSDEGPKIS
+324 GGAGSDEGPKIS

-345 DVFNYVLRLSGLQ
+345 DVFNYVLRISGLQ

-364 TIFVGTSLPIDSRNI
+364 TIFVGANLPIDSRNI

-399 AQGAESQLPITR
+399 AQGAETQLPITR

-427 IREPDIKAIGAREGT
+427 IREPDIKAIGAREGS

-455 PRLNSIT
+455 ARLNSIT

-518 NADGVASL
+518 NNDGVASL
-526 NFGGLNPPPGLGG
+526 NFGGINPPAGLGQ
-539 TIARPIVGNPIGGDV
+539 TIARPIVQNPIAGQAPFFDP
-554 LYDANGRRIVPFTG
+554 NGRIINVPLTG
-568 QGLEG
+568 FGGGLFVQPT
-573 AAKGVFL
+573 A
-580 EPIAPVTNDP
+580 PITEDIT
-590 RRVGITDYEPGSAAG
+590 RVGISDYEAFDIDLETGRPTSVGSATF
-605 SGRADFGLFPLFQ
+605 SQFPLFQ

-663 ITSQTQ
+663 VTSQTQ

-684 RAGLQLGVAIDRVD
+684 RAGLQLRVDIDRVD

-708 PIVRGVGVTQDLITT
+708 PIIRGVGVPQDLITT
-723 GANANEITLLTERS
+723 GANANTIRLLTERS

-775 IIGSLFRSTEKINER
+775 IIGSLFRSTNKVNER
-790 AEVVVLLTPQIL
+790 AEVIVLLTPQIL

>member
-1 LRKWHNFSLQKG
+1 M
-13 SNRESCSQCKQLA
+13 
-26 TKGCEQ
+26 
-32 QITKCSGGEN
+32 
-42 VKQHLRLSAGLWGSV
+42 KQHLWLSAGLWGSV

-70 PTQVTGVQVS
+70 PTQITGVQVS

-119 LPQGNSFRQDNP
+119 LPQGNSFRQENP

-171 VLSVAGVGGTAQS
+171 VLSVAGQGGTAQS
-184 AQTAPPPPPGLPLT
+184 AQTVPPPPPGLPLT

-218 PNPEVTITRN
+218 PNPEVSITRN

-235 EIQSQANQ
+235 EIQSQTNQ

-312 AQPGQPAPPPAP
+312 GQPGQPAPPPAP
-324 GAAGSDEGPKIS
+324 SGAGSDEGPKIS

-364 TIFVGTSLPIDSRNI
+364 TIFVGASLPIDSRNI

-399 AQGAESQLPITR
+399 AQGAETQLPITR
-411 VTIQTV
+411 ITIQTV

-427 IREPDIKAIGAREGT
+427 IREPDIKAIGAKEGT

-455 PRLNSIT
+455 ARLNSIT

-496 NLSGENNT
+496 NLSGTNT
-504 NSSFSFGINNNFFV
+504 SNTSFSFGINDSFFV
-518 NADGVASL
+518 NDGGAAIV
-526 NFGGLNPPPGLGG
+526 NFGGINPPDQTTVTSG
-539 TIARPIVGNPIGGDV
+539 IANRPIIENRDIPLIYRDRPF
-554 LYDANGRRIVPFTG
+554 YDANERRIVPFTG
-568 QGLEG
+568 QGLLG
-573 AAKGVFL
+573 PAKGVFL
-580 EPIAPVTNDP
+580 EPIGPITNDP
-590 RRVGITDYEPGSAAG
+590 SRVGITDYVPGSTIG
-605 SGRADFGLFPLFQ
+605 SGSAEFRSFPLFQ
-618 YPRRFLSTLQ
+618 YPRRFLSNLQ
-628 ASILSENAK
+628 ASILSQNAK
-637 ILTDPTLVV
+637 VLTDPTLVV
-646 QEGETANVNITQ
+646 QEGETANVNITE
-658 EVLTN
+658 EVVTN
-663 ITSQTQ
+663 IRSESQTTAGQ
-669 TTGNTSNTTVTAVKD
+669 TTRTVTAEKGL
-684 RAGLQLGVAIDRVD
+684 AGLRLGVAIDRID

-708 PIVRGVGVTQDLITT
+708 PIVSAIGAPVALST
-723 GANANEITLLTERS
+723 GAGENNSITLLAERS

-749 TLIISGIIS
+749 TLIVSGIIR
-758 DNERVTANK
+758 DQDRVTARK

-775 IIGSLFRSTEKINER
+775 IIGSLFRSTDKINQR
-790 AEVVVLLTPQIL
+790 AEVIVLLTPQIL

>member
-1 LRKWHNFSLQKG
+1 M
-13 SNRESCSQCKQLA
+13 
-26 TKGCEQ
+26 
-32 QITKCSGGEN
+32 
-42 VKQHLRLSAGLWGSV
+42 KQHLRLSGGLLCSV
-57 AGVLL
+57 AGVLI
-62 AQAPVKAA
+62 AQAPVLAA

-80 QANNGVN
+80 QGNNGVN

-119 LPQGNSFRQDNP
+119 LPEGNSFRQDNP

-160 GQIVPGQGQSI
+160 GQIVPGQGQNI
-171 VLSVAGVGGTAQS
+171 VLSVAGQGGTAQS
-184 AQTAPPPPPGLPLT
+184 AQSVPPPPPGLPLS
-198 QTAPRPAP
+198 QTDPRPAP

-218 PNPEVTITRN
+218 PNPEVTVTRN

-235 EIQSQANQ
+235 EIQSQNNQ
-243 AAPFQPRAVAPP
+243 APPFQPRAVAPP

-264 APGVGNIELS
+264 APGAGNIELS

-298 AAGLNIAFTGGAAP
+298 AAGLNIAFTGGGAT
-312 AQPGQPAPPPAP
+312 AQPGQAAVPGQP
-324 GAAGSDEGPKIS
+324 GASGSDEGPKIS

-358 ANRVGR
+358 ANRQGR

-399 AQGAESQLPITR
+399 AQGAETQLPITR

-427 IREPDIKAIGAREGT
+427 IREPDIKAIGAKDGN

-455 PRLNSIT
+455 ARLNSIT

-496 NLSGENNT
+496 NLSGANNT
-504 NSSFSFGINNNFFV
+504 SSSFSFGINNSFFV
-518 NADGVASL
+518 NDNGAAIV
-526 NFGGLNPPPGLGG
+526 NFGGINPPDQTTVTSG
-539 TIARPIVGNPIGGDV
+539 IANRPIIENRDIPTEYRDTPF
-554 LYDANGRRIVPFTG
+554 YDANGRRIVPFTG
-568 QGLEG
+568 QGLQG
-573 AAKGVFL
+573 PAKGVFL
-580 EPIAPVTNDP
+580 QPIAPITNNP
-590 RRVGITDYEPGSAAG
+590 GQVGITDYILGSTIG
-605 SGRADFGLFPLFQ
+605 SGLATFGNFPLFQ
-618 YPRRFLSTLQ
+618 YPRRFLSNLQ
-628 ASILSENAK
+628 ASIVSQNAK

-646 QEGETANVNITQ
+646 QEGETANVNITE
-658 EVLTN
+658 EVVTN
-663 ITSQTQ
+663 IRSETQSTQGQ
-669 TTGNTSNTTVTAVKD
+669 TTRTVTAEKGQ
-684 RAGLQLGVAIDRVD
+684 AGLRLGVAIDRID

-708 PIVRGVGVTQDLITT
+708 PIVSAIGPSQSLST
-723 GANANEITLLTERS
+723 GAESNSITLLQERS

-749 TLIISGIIS
+749 TLIISGIIR
-758 DNERVTANK
+758 DQERTTANK

-775 IIGSLFRSTEKINER
+775 IIGSLFRRTNKINER
-790 AEVVVLLTPQIL
+790 AEVIVLLTPQIL

>member
-1 LRKWHNFSLQKG
+1 
-13 SNRESCSQCKQLA
+13 
-26 TKGCEQ
+26 
-32 QITKCSGGEN
+32 

-62 AQAPVKAA
+62 AQAPVQAA

-198 QTAPRPAP
+198 QTDPRPAP

-218 PNPEVTITRN
+218 PNPEVSITRN

-312 AQPGQPAPPPAP
+312 AGPGQPAPPPAP
-324 GAAGSDEGPKIS
+324 GGAGSDEGPKIS

-364 TIFVGTSLPIDSRNI
+364 TIFVGATLPIDSRNI

-427 IREPDIKAIGAREGT
+427 IREPDIKAIGATQGT

-496 NLSGENNT
+496 NLTGANLSS
-504 NSSFSFGINNNFFV
+504 SSFSFGINNTFFV
-518 NADGVASL
+518 NDDGAASL
-526 NFGGLNPPPGLGG
+526 NFGGLNPAPIPLVPG
-539 TIARPIVGNPIGGDV
+539 IEARPIVPNPFGGVESFFDPNGRFIV
-554 LYDANGRRIVPFTG
+554 PLTANGR
-568 QGLEG
+568 
-573 AAKGVFL
+573 KGIFL
-580 EPIAPVTNDP
+580 RPISPITSDPTRLGISDYDPGTATAPGEATF
-590 RRVGITDYEPGSAAG
+590 A
-605 SGRADFGLFPLFQ
+605 LFPLFQ

-628 ASILSENAK
+628 ATITSNNGK

-646 QEGETANVNITQ
+646 QEGETANVNITD
-658 EVLTN
+658 EVITN
-663 ITSQTQ
+663 ITQQTQ
-669 TTGNTSNTTVTAVKD
+669 TTGNTSTTTTTAVKD
-684 RAGLQLGVAIDRVD
+684 RAGLQLGVAIDRID

-708 PIVRGVGVTQDLITT
+708 PIIRTPGSTENLSAGGNI
-723 GANANEITLLTERS
+723 NEITLLGERS

-749 TLIISGIIS
+749 TLIVSGIIR
-758 DNERVTANK
+758 DEERVTANK

-775 IIGSLFRSTEKINER
+775 IIGSLFRRTDKRNQR
-790 AEVVVLLTPQIL
+790 AELIVLLTPQIL

>member
-1 LRKWHNFSLQKG
+1 
-13 SNRESCSQCKQLA
+13 
-26 TKGCEQ
+26 
-32 QITKCSGGEN
+32 
-42 VKQHLRLSAGLWGSV
+42 
-57 AGVLL
+57 
-62 AQAPVKAA
+62 
-70 PTQVTGVQVS
+70 
-80 QANNGVN
+80 
-87 IVLATEKGD
+87 
-96 RPQVFAINNGNTY
+96 
-109 QATIINTQLR
+109 
-119 LPQGNSFRQDNP
+119 
-131 APGISSVEISQV
+131 
-143 EANSIRV
+143 
-150 VVAGTNGVPN
+150 
-160 GQIVPGQGQSI
+160 
-171 VLSVAGVGGTAQS
+171 
-184 AQTAPPPPPGLPLT
+184 PPPPPGLPLT
-198 QTAPRPAP
+198 QTAPPPAP

-218 PNPEVTITRN
+218 PNPEVSITRN

-235 EIQSQANQ
+235 EIQSQTNQ
-243 AAPFQPRAVAPP
+243 APPFQSRAVPPP
-255 LGDIAVSNI
+255 LGDISVSNV

-312 AQPGQPAPPPAP
+312 AGPGQPVPPPAP
-324 GAAGSDEGPKIS
+324 GGAGSDEGPKIS

-399 AQGAESQLPITR
+399 AQGAETQLPITR

-455 PRLNSIT
+455 ARLNSIT

-496 NLSGENNT
+496 NLLGT
-504 NSSFSFGINNNFFV
+504 NDTRSSFSFGINNNFFV
-518 NADGVASL
+518 NDNGVASL
-526 NFGGLNPPPGLGG
+526 NFGGINPAPAPDPDSVNQGIFG
-539 TIARPIVGNPIGGDV
+539 RPIVGNPLATQAPFFDP
-554 LYDANGRRIVPFTG
+554 NGRIINVPLTAPG
-568 QGLEG
+568 GGLF
-573 AAKGVFL
+573 VQ
-580 EPIAPVTNDP
+580 PTAPVTEDP
-590 RRVGITDYEPGSAAG
+590 ARVGISDYEAFETSFET
-605 SGRADFGLFPLFQ
+605 GRPTSVGEATFSQFPLFQ
-618 YPRRFLSTLQ
+618 YPRRFLSALR
-628 ASILSENAK
+628 ASIVSNNGK

-646 QEGETANVNITQ
+646 QEGETANVNITD
-658 EVLTN
+658 EVIAN
-663 ITSQTQ
+663 ITQQTQ
-669 TTGNTSNTTVTAVKD
+669 STGNTSTTTTTAVKAL
-684 RAGLQLGVAIDRVD
+684 AGLQLGVAIDRVD

-708 PIVRGVGVTQDLITT
+708 PIIRTPGTLADLTT
-723 GANANEITLLTERS
+723 GGSVNRIALLGERS

-749 TLIISGIIS
+749 TLIVSGIIR
-758 DNERVTANK
+758 DEERTIANK

-775 IIGSLFRSTEKINER
+775 IIGSLFRRTNKTNQR
-790 AEVVVLLTPQIL
+790 AELIVLLTPQIL

-816 SPDARQLLQRSQPVQ
+816 SPDARQLLQRSQPIQ

>member
-1 LRKWHNFSLQKG
+1 MKKHLQ
-13 SNRESCSQCKQLA
+13 L
-26 TKGCEQ
+26 T
-32 QITKCSGGEN
+32 GGI
-42 VKQHLRLSAGLWGSV
+42 LSSV
-57 AGVLL
+57 AGVLVT
-62 AQAPVKAA
+62 QAPVWAM

-119 LPQGNSFRQDNP
+119 LPQGKGFRQENP
-131 APGISSVEISQV
+131 APGISSVEVSQV
-143 EANSIRV
+143 DANSIRV
-150 VVAGTNGVPN
+150 MVAGTNGVPN
-160 GQIVPGQGQSI
+160 GQIVQGQGNGI
-171 VLSVAGVGGTAQS
+171 VLSVARQGGTFQS
-184 AQTAPPPPPGLPLT
+184 APVPLPGASAQNQAAPPPPPLPLS
-198 QTAPRPAP
+198 QTPPQPAP
-206 QVRTSQNPGVLL
+206 QIRTSQNPNAVLQ
-218 PNPEVTITRN
+218 NPEVTITRN

-235 EIQSQANQ
+235 EIQSQTNQ
-243 AAPFQPRAVAPP
+243 APPFQPRAVAPP
-255 LGDIAVSNI
+255 LGDISVSNI
-264 APGVGNIELS
+264 APGTANIELS

-298 AAGLNIAFTGGAAP
+298 AAGLNIAFTGGGAP
-312 AQPGQPAPPPAP
+312 AVPGQPAAAPAP
-324 GAAGSDEGPKIS
+324 GAAGGSDEGPKIS

-358 ANRVGR
+358 ANRMGR
-364 TIFVGTSLPIDSRNI
+364 TIFVGANLPIDSRNI
-379 IIRTL
+379 IVRTL

-399 AQGAESQLPITR
+399 AQGAETQLPITR

-417 GQGNAARDVE
+417 GQGNTARDVE
-427 IREPDIKAIGAREGT
+427 IREPDIKAIGAKDGN

-455 PRLNSIT
+455 SRLNSIT

-467 RKVDMAVAF
+467 RKVDLAVGF

-496 NLSGENNT
+496 NLLGDNKS

-518 NADGVASL
+518 NDGGSASL
-526 NFGGLNPPPGLGG
+526 NFGGLQPASGADLTNGNRSTP
-539 TIARPIVGNPIGGDV
+539 PIVNNPIGTTIPNTF
-554 LYDANGRRIVPFTG
+554 YDANGRVVVPLTG
-568 QGLEG
+568 QGVNG
-573 AAKGVFL
+573 PAKGVFL
-580 EPIAPVTNDP
+580 QPTAPVSNSPTQI
-590 RRVGITDYEPGSAAG
+590 GITDYQTGSATASG
-605 SGRADFGLFPLFQ
+605 SALFGLFPLLQ
-618 YPRRFLSTLQ
+618 YPRRFLSALT
-628 ASILSENAK
+628 ASITSQNAK

-646 QEGETANVNITQ
+646 QEGETANVNITD
-658 EVLTN
+658 EVISN
-663 ITSQTQ
+663 ISTQTQ
-669 TTGNTSNTTVTAVKD
+669 TTGNNSTTTVTAVKD
-684 RAGLQLGVAIDRVD
+684 KAGLQLSVAVDRVD

-708 PIVRGVGVTQDLITT
+708 PVVRGLGPIQDLITGGNT
-723 GANANEITLLTERS
+723 NKIRLLSERS

-758 DNERVTANK
+758 DQEKIEANK

-775 IIGSLFRSTEKINER
+775 IIGSLFRRTSKTNQR
-790 AEVVVLLTPQIL
+790 AEVIVLLTPQIL

-816 SPDARQLLQRSQPVQ
+816 SPDARQLLQRSQPIQ

>member
-1 LRKWHNFSLQKG
+1 M
-13 SNRESCSQCKQLA
+13 
-26 TKGCEQ
+26 
-32 QITKCSGGEN
+32 
-42 VKQHLRLSAGLWGSV
+42 KQHLRLSGGIFSSV
-57 AGVLL
+57 AGIII
-62 AQAPVKAA
+62 AQAPVSAA

-96 RPQVFAINNGNTY
+96 RPQVFAINSGNTY
-109 QATIINTQLR
+109 QATITNTKLR
-119 LPQGNSFRQDNP
+119 LSQGNSFRQDNP
-131 APGISSVEISQV
+131 APGISSVEITQI

-160 GQIVPGQGQSI
+160 GQVMPGQGQNI
-171 VLSVAGVGGTAQS
+171 VLSVAGQGGTVQS
-184 AQTAPPPPPGLPLT
+184 TQAAAPALPALNQTQALPPPPPGLPLN

-206 QVRTSQNPGVLL
+206 QIRTSQNERVLL
-218 PNPEVTITRN
+218 PNPEVTVTRD

-235 EIQSQANQ
+235 EIQSQTNQ
-243 AAPFQPRAVAPP
+243 AAPFLPRAVAPP
-255 LGDIAVSNI
+255 LGDISVSNI

-298 AAGLNIAFTGGAAP
+298 AAGLNIAFTGGGA
-312 AQPGQPAPPPAP
+312 AQPGQPAAAP
-324 GAAGSDEGPKIS
+324 GAAGGSDEGPKIS

-345 DVFNYVLRLSGLQ
+345 DVFNYVLRISGLQ

-364 TIFVGTSLPIDSRNI
+364 TIFVGTTLPLDSRNI
-379 IIRTL
+379 IVRTL

-399 AQGAESQLPITR
+399 AQGAETQLPITR

-417 GQGNAARDVE
+417 GQGNSARDVE
-427 IREPDIKAIGAREGT
+427 IREPDIKAIGARDGN

-455 PRLNSIT
+455 ARLNSIT

-467 RKVDMAVAF
+467 RKVDIAVAF

-488 VNVKVIDI
+488 VNVKVIDV
-496 NLSGENNT
+496 NLLGNNQSS
-504 NSSFSFGINNNFFV
+504 SSFSFGINNNFFV
-518 NADGVASL
+518 NDGGVASL
-526 NFGGLNPPPGLGG
+526 NFGGINPPARQFSDPAPV
-539 TIARPIVGNPIGGDV
+539 IARPIIGNPLAGEEPFFDPRGNLINVPLTGLGG
-554 LYDANGRRIVPFTG
+554 
-568 QGLEG
+568 GLF
-573 AAKGVFL
+573 VR
-580 EPIAPVTNDP
+580 PTAPVTDDP
-590 RRVGITDYEPGSAAG
+590 ARVGISTYDAFDPTTVNSTGSANF
-605 SGRADFGLFPLFQ
+605 SLFPLFQ
-618 YPRRFLSTLQ
+618 YPRRFLSALKATIQ
-628 ASILSENAK
+628 SQNAK

-646 QEGETANVNITQ
+646 QEGETANVNITD
-658 EVLTN
+658 EVLSN
-663 ITSQTQ
+663 VTSQTQ
-669 TTGNTSNTTVTAVKD
+669 TTGNTSTTTVTAVKD
-684 RAGLQLGVAIDRVD
+684 KAGLQLGVAIDRID

-708 PIVRGVGVTQDLITT
+708 PIIRTPGVEQALST
-723 GANANEITLLTERS
+723 GANTNIIRLLGERS

-749 TLIISGIIS
+749 TLILSGIIR
-758 DNERVTANK
+758 DEERVTANK

-775 IIGSLFRSTEKINER
+775 IIGSLFRSTTKANQR
-790 AEVVVLLTPQIL
+790 AELIVLLTPQIL

-831 PRQ
+831 PR

>member
-1 LRKWHNFSLQKG
+1 M
-13 SNRESCSQCKQLA
+13 
-26 TKGCEQ
+26 
-32 QITKCSGGEN
+32 
-42 VKQHLRLSAGLWGSV
+42 KQHLRLTGGLLCSV
-57 AGVLL
+57 AGVLI
-62 AQAPVKAA
+62 AQAPVWAA

-96 RPQVFAINNGNTY
+96 RPQVIAINTGNTY

-119 LPQGNSFRQDNP
+119 LPQGNGFRQDNP
-131 APGISSVEISQV
+131 APGISSVQVSQV
-143 EANSIRV
+143 DANSIRV

-160 GQIVPGQGQSI
+160 GQVMPGQGQSI
-171 VLSVAGVGGTAQS
+171 VLSVAGQGGTAQS
-184 AQTAPPPPPGLPLT
+184 TQAQTAPPPPPGLPLS

-218 PNPEVTITRN
+218 PNPEVTVTRN

-235 EIQSQANQ
+235 EIQSQNNQ
-243 AAPFQPRAVAPP
+243 AAPFQSRAVPPP
-255 LGDIAVSNI
+255 LGDISVSNI
-264 APGVGNIELS
+264 APAGANIELS

-298 AAGLNIAFTGGAAP
+298 AAGLNIAFTGGGAP
-312 AQPGQPAPPPAP
+312 AQPGQPVAAAP
-324 GAAGSDEGPKIS
+324 GAGGGDEGPKIS

-345 DVFNYVLRLSGLQ
+345 DVFNYVLRISGLQ

-364 TIFVGTSLPIDSRNI
+364 TIFVGSNLPLDSRNI

-399 AQGAESQLPITR
+399 AQGAETQLPITR

-427 IREPDIKAIGAREGT
+427 IREPDIKAIGAKDGN

-455 PRLNSIT
+455 SRLNSIT

-467 RKVDMAVAF
+467 RKVDIAVAF

-496 NLSGENNT
+496 NLLGDNRSS
-504 NSSFSFGINNNFFV
+504 SSFSFGINNNFFV
-518 NADGVASL
+518 NDNGVASL
-526 NFGGLNPPPGLGG
+526 NFGGINPPSGTALGG
-539 TIARPIVGNPIGGDV
+539 LNARPIVPNPLRSQAPFSDP
-554 LYDANGRRIVPFTG
+554 NGRPLNVPLTAPG
-568 QGLEG
+568 SGGLFVQPT
-573 AAKGVFL
+573 A
-580 EPIAPVTNDP
+580 PITNDP
-590 RRVGITDYEPGSAAG
+590 TRVGISDYEPFERDLTTGNLTSLGSATFA
-605 SGRADFGLFPLFQ
+605 LFPLFQ
-618 YPRRFLSTLQ
+618 YPRRFLSALQ
-628 ASILSENAK
+628 ATIQSRNAK

-646 QEGETANVNITQ
+646 QEGETANVNITD
-658 EVLTN
+658 EVITN

-669 TTGNTSNTTVTAVKD
+669 TTGNTSTTTVTAVKD
-684 RAGLQLGVAIDRVD
+684 KAGLQLGVAVDRVD

-708 PIVRGVGVTQDLITT
+708 PIIRTPGGTQNLIT
-723 GANANEITLLTERS
+723 GGNATNQIRLLGERS

-749 TLIISGIIS
+749 TLIVSGIIR
-758 DNERVTANK
+758 DEERITANK

-775 IIGSLFRSTEKINER
+775 IIGSLFRRTEKANER
-790 AEVVVLLTPQIL
+790 AELIVLLTPQIL

-816 SPDARQLLQRSQPVQ
+816 SPDARQLLQRSQPVG

>member
-1 LRKWHNFSLQKG
+1 M
-13 SNRESCSQCKQLA
+13 
-26 TKGCEQ
+26 
-32 QITKCSGGEN
+32 
-42 VKQHLRLSAGLWGSV
+42 KQHLRLSGGLLCSL
-57 AGVLL
+57 AGVAI
-62 AQAPVKAA
+62 AQAPVWAA

-80 QANNGVN
+80 QGNNGVN

-109 QATIINTQLR
+109 QATIVNTQLR

-171 VLSVAGVGGTAQS
+171 VLSVAGQGGTVQS
-184 AQTAPPPPPGLPLT
+184 AQTAPPPPPGLPLS
-198 QTAPRPAP
+198 QTAPPPAP

-218 PNPEVTITRN
+218 PNPEVTVTRN

-235 EIQSQANQ
+235 EIQSQTNQ

-264 APGVGNIELS
+264 APGAGNIELS

-298 AAGLNIAFTGGAAP
+298 AAGLNIAFTGGGAP
-312 AQPGQPAPPPAP
+312 AQPGQPTAP
-324 GAAGSDEGPKIS
+324 GQPGASGSDEGPKIS

-358 ANRVGR
+358 ANRQGR

-399 AQGAESQLPITR
+399 AQGAETQLPITR
-411 VTIQTV
+411 VTIQSV

-455 PRLNSIT
+455 SRLNSIT

-496 NLSGENNT
+496 NLSGNNT
-504 NSSFSFGINNNFFV
+504 NNTSFSFGINDSFFV
-518 NADGVASL
+518 NDGGAAIV
-526 NFGGLNPPPGLGG
+526 NFGGINPPNGDAVTSG
-539 TIARPIVGNPIGGDV
+539 IANRPIIENRDIPTEFRTPF
-554 LYDANGRRIVPFTG
+554 YDANGRRIVPFTG

-573 AAKGVFL
+573 PAKGVFL
-580 EPIAPVTNDP
+580 QPTAPITNDP
-590 RRVGITDYEPGSAAG
+590 GRVGIRDYIPGSTTG
-605 SGRADFGLFPLFQ
+605 SGSADFGLFPLFQ
-618 YPRRFLSTLQ
+618 YPRRFLSNLQ
-628 ASILSENAK
+628 ASITSQNAK

-646 QEGETANVNITQ
+646 QEGETANVDITE
-658 EVLTN
+658 EVVTN
-663 ITSQTQ
+663 IRSESQTTEGQ
-669 TTGNTSNTTVTAVKD
+669 TTRTVTAEKGQ
-684 RAGLQLGVAIDRVD
+684 AGLQLGVAIDRID

-708 PIVRGVGVTQDLITT
+708 PIVSAIGPDRPLST
-723 GANANEITLLTERS
+723 GAGENNTITLLARRS

-749 TLIISGIIS
+749 TLILSGIIR
-758 DNERVTANK
+758 DQDRVTARK

-775 IIGSLFRSTEKINER
+775 IIGSLFRSSTKINER
-790 AEVVVLLTPQIL
+790 AEVIVLLTPQIL

>member
-1 LRKWHNFSLQKG
+1 M
-13 SNRESCSQCKQLA
+13 
-26 TKGCEQ
+26 
-32 QITKCSGGEN
+32 
-42 VKQHLRLSAGLWGSV
+42 KQHLRLTGGLLGSV
-57 AGVLL
+57 AAVLV
-62 AQAPVKAA
+62 AQAPVSAA

-96 RPQVFAINNGNTY
+96 RPQVIAINSGNTY

-119 LPQGNSFRQDNP
+119 LAQGNGFRQDNP
-131 APGISSVEISQV
+131 APGISSVQVSQV
-143 EANSIRV
+143 DANSIRV

-184 AQTAPPPPPGLPLT
+184 NVQSNQAQTAQAAPPPPPGLPLS
-198 QTAPRPAP
+198 QQNAPRPAP
-206 QVRTSQNPGVLL
+206 QIRTQTPGVLL
-218 PNPEVTITRN
+218 PNPEVTVTRN

-235 EIQSQANQ
+235 EIQSQTNQ
-243 AAPFQPRAVAPP
+243 AAPFQSRAVPPP
-255 LGDIAVSNI
+255 LGDISVSNI
-264 APGVGNIELS
+264 APAAGNIELS

-298 AAGLNIAFTGGAAP
+298 AAGLNIAFTGGGAPGQPGQAAP
-312 AQPGQPAPPPAP
+312 AAP
-324 GAAGSDEGPKIS
+324 GAAGADEGPKIS

-345 DVFNYVLRLSGLQ
+345 DVFNYVLRISGLQ

-364 TIFVGTSLPIDSRNI
+364 TIFVGSNLPIDSRNI
-379 IIRTL
+379 IVRTL

-399 AQGAESQLPITR
+399 AQGAETQLPITR

-427 IREPDIKAIGAREGT
+427 IREPDIKAIGARDGN

-455 PRLNSIT
+455 SRLNSIT

-467 RKVDMAVAF
+467 RKVDIAVAF

-496 NLSGENNT
+496 NLAGNNEA

-518 NADGVASL
+518 NEGGVASL
-526 NFGGLNPPPGLGG
+526 NFGGLRPATEADVNNANRSSP
-539 TIARPIVGNPIGGDV
+539 PIVNNPLASPGNLFYDPRGNLINVPLTAPGG
-554 LYDANGRRIVPFTG
+554 
-568 QGLEG
+568 GLFVQPTAG
-573 AAKGVFL
+573 
-580 EPIAPVTNDP
+580 ITNDP
-590 RRVGITDYEPGSAAG
+590 TRVGVSNYDIFQRDLTTGALTSL
-605 SGRADFGLFPLFQ
+605 GRADFALFPLLQ
-618 YPRRFLSTLQ
+618 YPTRFLSALRATIT
-628 ASILSENAK
+628 SNNAK

-646 QEGETANVNITQ
+646 QEGETANVNITD
-658 EVLTN
+658 EVIAN
-663 ITSQTQ
+663 ITQQTQ
-669 TTGNTSNTTVTAVKD
+669 STGNTSTTTTTAVKD

-708 PIVRGVGVTQDLITT
+708 PIIRTPSGNPVDLST
-723 GANANEITLLTERS
+723 GGNTNTITLLGERS

-749 TLIISGIIS
+749 TLIVSGIIR
-758 DNERVTANK
+758 DEERITANK

-775 IIGSLFRSTEKINER
+775 IIGSLFRRTNKTNQR
-790 AEVVVLLTPQIL
+790 AELIVLLTPQIL

>member
-1 LRKWHNFSLQKG
+1 
-13 SNRESCSQCKQLA
+13 
-26 TKGCEQ
+26 
-32 QITKCSGGEN
+32 
-42 VKQHLRLSAGLWGSV
+42 VKQHLWLSAGLWGSV

-184 AQTAPPPPPGLPLT
+184 AQTVPPPPPGLPLT
-198 QTAPRPAP
+198 QTAPPPAP
-206 QVRTSQNPGVLL
+206 QVRTSQTPGVLL

-235 EIQSQANQ
+235 EIQSQTNQ
-243 AAPFQPRAVAPP
+243 APPFQSRAVPPP
-255 LGDIAVSNI
+255 LGDISVSNI
-264 APGVGNIELS
+264 APGAGNIELS

-324 GAAGSDEGPKIS
+324 GGAGSDEGPKIS

-399 AQGAESQLPITR
+399 AQGAETQLPITR

-455 PRLNSIT
+455 ARLNSIT

-518 NADGVASL
+518 NDNGAASL
-526 NFGGLNPPPGLGG
+526 NFGGLNPAPGLGG
-539 TIARPIVGNPIGGDV
+539 TIARPIVGNPLGG
-554 LYDANGRRIVPFTG
+554 GRFLRCERPAYRAVYRSRYRRCGQRCVP
-568 QGLEG
+568 
-573 AAKGVFL
+573 
-580 EPIAPVTNDP
+580 
-590 RRVGITDYEPGSAAG
+590 
-605 SGRADFGLFPLFQ
+605 RADRPN
-618 YPRRFLSTLQ
+618 Y
-628 ASILSENAK
+628 
-637 ILTDPTLVV
+637 
-646 QEGETANVNITQ
+646 
-658 EVLTN
+658 
-663 ITSQTQ
+663 
-669 TTGNTSNTTVTAVKD
+669 
-684 RAGLQLGVAIDRVD
+684 
-698 DNGFVSLRVN
+698 
-708 PIVRGVGVTQDLITT
+708 
-723 GANANEITLLTERS
+723 
-737 LQSGLI
+737 
-743 RLRDGQ
+743 
-749 TLIISGIIS
+749 
-758 DNERVTANK
+758 
-767 IPILGDLP
+767 
-775 IIGSLFRSTEKINER
+775 
-790 AEVVVLLTPQIL
+790 
-802 DDSDRSNFGYQNNI
+802 
-816 SPDARQLLQRSQPVQ
+816 
-831 PRQ
+831 

>member
-1 LRKWHNFSLQKG
+1 
-13 SNRESCSQCKQLA
+13 
-26 TKGCEQ
+26 
-32 QITKCSGGEN
+32 
-42 VKQHLRLSAGLWGSV
+42 VKQHLRLSAGLWGSL

-218 PNPEVTITRN
+218 PNPEVTVTRN

-235 EIQSQANQ
+235 EIQSQTNQ
-243 AAPFQPRAVAPP
+243 APPFQPRAVAPP

-324 GAAGSDEGPKIS
+324 GGAGSDEGPKIS

-364 TIFVGTSLPIDSRNI
+364 TIFVGASLPIDSRNI

-399 AQGAESQLPITR
+399 AQGAETQLPITR

-427 IREPDIKAIGAREGT
+427 IREPDIKAIGAREGS

-455 PRLNSIT
+455 ARLNSIT

-496 NLSGENNT
+496 NLSGENIS

-518 NADGVASL
+518 SDGGAATL
-526 NFGGLNPPPGLGG
+526 NFGGINPPEDIGG
-539 TIARPIVGNPIGGDV
+539 IIARPIVGNPLTGPAPFFDP
-554 LYDANGRRIVPFTG
+554 NGRIINVPLTALG
-568 QGLEG
+568 GGLF
-573 AAKGVFL
+573 VQ
-580 EPIAPVTNDP
+580 PIAPVTEDP
-590 RRVGITDYEPGSAAG
+590 TRVGISDYEPFEIDQETGRPTSVGSATF
-605 SGRADFGLFPLFQ
+605 SQFPLFQ
-618 YPRRFLSTLQ
+618 YPRRFLSTLRAQ
-628 ASILSENAK
+628 ILTDNAK

-658 EVLTN
+658 EVITN

-684 RAGLQLGVAIDRVD
+684 RAGLQLAVAIDRVD

-708 PIVRGVGVTQDLITT
+708 PIIRGVGVPQSLITT
-723 GANANEITLLTERS
+723 GANANEIRLLTERS

-758 DNERVTANK
+758 DNEQIQASK

-775 IIGSLFRSTEKINER
+775 IIGSLFRRTTKVNER
-790 AEVVVLLTPQIL
+790 AEVIVLLTPQIL